1 MPTVSTALR
10 MFDQM
15 TRPLQQVTQALN
27 LTISAMDDMNNS
39 ANRDIRITNTLNT
52 ARESISR
59 ASAGLQELVNSQ
71 DRARNT
77 QENLNNSFNRGI
89 NSSDGLTSKIKGLV
103 GAYLGF
109 QTIKKGMDLTI
120 GGASRLE
127 QQLITISGMLGDKG
141 VGKSFFEQINDYALV
156 SQYGLKDF
164 AAISR
169 QFIQFTK
176 NTDKLMD
183 LNKLSERLAF
193 LDPTQ
198 GLEGAGFALKEILG
212 GDGMSLKGRFGF
224 SSSEIK
230 DLKEA
235 TSMDDFMEK
244 FDHMLN
250 EKGGTQLAVEE
261 AAGAAISLW
270 DNLIANIQTSFSKA
284 GNNALEAIKPLLKAL
299 NEGFKEGKFQPFF
312 DGITIGLTT
321 IANIGVG
328 LIDTFSRIGGIVRNN
343 WGIISPIVWGIVGA
357 LVAYNGVLLIHN
369 AHLTIGNALKLIS
382 TVQEY
387 RHAQAILA
395 NAAAYNAE
403 TIAAAEATVAQA
415 SFNTALLAC
424 PITWIIIGII
434 ALIAIFYAAVGAV
447 NHFAGTTLSAT
458 GIIVGSIAVAGAFV
472 WNTVMG
478 VINAIIQALWAM
490 FVEPFIGIIEWVLN
504 AANGGFNSFGGAV
517 ANLIG
522 QIISW
527 FLSLGKVVTKII
539 DAIFKT
545 DWTGGLSALQDDVV
559 AWGKNENAITLDRK
573 APEIDARINYGDA
586 WNAGYGLG
594 EDIGNKFNI
603 SNLLG
608 GASQTPYGPPEPPT
622 NMDAWNNSQIDNFGG
637 ADDSKDANKHLKNID
652 DKIDVSN
659 EHLEILRDL
668 AEQESIQNFVTLT
681 PTVQVTTGDIKEEAD
696 INKIISKIEDYME
709 NELVNSAEGVYA

>member
-1 MPTVSTALR
+1 MATVSTALR

-27 LTISAMDDMNNS
+27 ITISAMDDMNNS
-39 ANRDIRITNTLNT
+39 ANRDIRITNSLNT
-52 ARESISR
+52 AREAIQR
-59 ASAGLQELVNSQ
+59 AGAGLQELAREQ
-71 DRARNT
+71 DRARSS
-77 QENLNNSFNRGI
+77 QESLNNSFNRGV
-89 NSSDGLTSKIKGLV
+89 SSADSLTSKIKGLV

-109 QTIKKGMDLTI
+109 QTIKKGLDATI
-120 GGASRLE
+120 GGAANLE
-127 QQLITISGMLGDKG
+127 RQLITISGMLGNKD
-141 VGKSFFEQINDYALV
+141 VGKSFFEQINDYALI

-224 SSSEIK
+224 SSSEVK
-230 DLKEA
+230 ALKEA
-235 TSMDDFMEK
+235 SGMDDFMKK
-244 FDHMLN
+244 FDEMLN
-250 EKGGTQLAVEE
+250 QKGGTQLAVEE

-270 DNLIANIQTSFSKA
+270 DNLMANISTSFSKA

-299 NEGFKEGKFQPFF
+299 NEGFREGKFQPFF
-312 DGITIGLTT
+312 DGVTIGLTT
-321 IANIGVG
+321 IVNVGVG

-343 WGIISPIVWGIVGA
+343 WDIISPIIWGIVGA
-357 LVAYNGVLLIHN
+357 LLAYNVVSIITNGIIARQTFLES
-369 AHLTIGNALKLIS
+369 AK
-382 TVQEY
+382 
-387 RHAQAILA
+387 
-395 NAAAYNAE
+395 AAASTLA
-403 TIAAAEATVAQA
+403 TGATFSQTVAQHGLNA
-415 SFNTALLAC
+415 ALWAC
-424 PITWIIIGII
+424 PITWIIGGII
-434 ALIAIFYAAVGAV
+434 LLIAIFYAAAGAV
-447 NHFAGTTLSAT
+447 NHFAGTSVSAT
-458 GIIVGSIAVAGAFV
+458 GLIVGAIAVAGAFI

-478 VINAIIQALWAM
+478 VINAIIQALWTT

-504 AANGGFNSFGGAV
+504 VANGGFDSFGGAV

-559 AWGKNENAITLDRK
+559 AWGKNENAITLDK
-573 APEIDARINYGDA
+573 SAPEIDARINYSGA
-586 WNAGYGLG
+586 WASGTKLG
-594 EDIGNKFNI
+594 ENIGNKFNV

-608 GASQTPYGPPEPPT
+608 GMDKTPYGPPEPPINLDT
-622 NMDAWNNSQIDNFGG
+622 WNNAQTDNFGG
-637 ADDSKDANKHLKNID
+637 VDDSKDANKHLKNID

-659 EHLEILRDL
+659 EHLEMLRDL

-681 PTVQVTTGDIKEEAD
+681 PTVQVTTGDVSEEAD